1 VRSIDM
7 YGAACAAFA
16 SGVATVAAAAAAL
29 INHCLALLFSSPL
42 RYCVALVA
50 LGLIDIK
57 EFQCL
62 ITGRYDALG
71 SADNSGSAIGS
82 IGSKA

>member
-1 VRSIDM
+1 M
-7 YGAACAAFA
+7 
-16 SGVATVAAAAAAL
+16 
-29 INHCLALLFSSPL
+29 
-42 RYCVALVA
+42 VA